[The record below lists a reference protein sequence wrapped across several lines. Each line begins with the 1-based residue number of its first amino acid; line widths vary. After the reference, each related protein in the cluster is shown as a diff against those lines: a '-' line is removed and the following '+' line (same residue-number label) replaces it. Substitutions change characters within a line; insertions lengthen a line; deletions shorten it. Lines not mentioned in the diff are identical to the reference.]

1 MNLRKP
7 TITRI
12 IFISSIVS
20 ICVAFI
26 LARIS
31 KSRESNKNYKFPV
44 MSKDTWEALGTTP
57 EPIEEEEEEDV
68 EEEIMS
74 PPEEELEGYTAF

>member
-26 LARIS
+26 IARVS

-44 MSKDTWEALGTTP
+44 MSKDTWEALGTPP
-57 EPIEEEEEEDV
+57 EPVEED
-68 EEEIMS
+68 EEDEEDEIMP
-74 PPEEELEGYTAF
+74 PPEEELEGYTTF

>member
-26 LARIS
+26 IARVS

-44 MSKDTWEALGTTP
+44 MSKDTWEALGTPP
-57 EPIEEEEEEDV
+57 EPVEEDEEDV
-68 EEEIMS
+68 EDEIMP
-74 PPEEELEGYTAF
+74 PPEEELEGYTTF

>member
-12 IFISSIVS
+12 IFISAIVS

-26 LARIS
+26 IARVS
-31 KSRESNKNYKFPV
+31 KSHESNKNYKFPV
-44 MSKDTWEALGTTP
+44 MSKDTWEALGTPP
-57 EPIEEEEEEDV
+57 EPIEEEDV

>member
-1 MNLRKP
+1 
-7 TITRI
+7 
-12 IFISSIVS
+12 
-20 ICVAFI
+20 
-26 LARIS
+26 
-31 KSRESNKNYKFPV
+31 

-57 EPIEEEEEEDV
+57 EPIEEEEEDV